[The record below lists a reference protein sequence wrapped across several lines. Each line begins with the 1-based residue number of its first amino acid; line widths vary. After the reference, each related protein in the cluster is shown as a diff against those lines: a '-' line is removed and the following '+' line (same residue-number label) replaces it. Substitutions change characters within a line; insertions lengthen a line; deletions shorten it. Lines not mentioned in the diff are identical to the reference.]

1 MSASRLLSVHIEIK
15 LRRRVDKCEG
25 TKGGWDMCGYLT
37 FCICRIFYYDIGLT
51 PCKQRFGA
59 RFFCLFSPTDAVLYL
74 PLSASLLLVSLFF
87 VSHTAC
93 QQLLTI
99 YGITH
104 EIGPVP
110 DRHCRLAPS
119 FIFRLAH
126 FPLSAAAFKH
136 GTSVMTD
143 AAEPGEPL
151 RPGVSSNE
159 DVPPS
164 RTGHESEQTRRRRS
178 RLKLKSRRSGDRHEA
193 SSHSDRR
200 HQRRRRRP
208 HRSPSPHRHHGEA
221 DTGSPQLD
229 PEAAF
234 RESLFDAMA
243 DDEGASYW
251 ESVYGQPIHIY
262 SNEQVGPTGELEQ
275 MTDEQY
281 ATHVRQ
287 KMWEKTHAGLLEER
301 ARREEKLKQQK
312 EEERRARRL
321 QRELDESLRL
331 GEERR
336 QRKRQAAQW
345 EAYNQAWSKWDGN
358 VETLA
363 WPVEGNERKDMNE
376 KNVRAFYSLAQLLER
391 RDELTSKMKEERVR
405 WHPDKMQQRLGG
417 QVDGAIMKD
426 ITAVFQ
432 IVDQLWS
439 EWRSKR

>member
-1 MSASRLLSVHIEIK
+1 
-15 LRRRVDKCEG
+15 
-25 TKGGWDMCGYLT
+25 
-37 FCICRIFYYDIGLT
+37 
-51 PCKQRFGA
+51 
-59 RFFCLFSPTDAVLYL
+59 
-74 PLSASLLLVSLFF
+74 
-87 VSHTAC
+87 
-93 QQLLTI
+93 
-99 YGITH
+99 
-104 EIGPVP
+104 
-110 DRHCRLAPS
+110 
-119 FIFRLAH
+119 
-126 FPLSAAAFKH
+126 
-136 GTSVMTD
+136 MTD

-164 RTGHESEQTRRRRS
+164 RTGHESEQTRRQRS

-208 HRSPSPHRHHGEA
+208 HRSPSPHRHHAEA
-221 DTGSPQLD
+221 DTSSPQLD

-345 EAYNQAWSKWDGN
+345 EAYHQAWSKWDGN

-405 WHPDKMQQRLGG
+405 WHPDKMQQKLGG